1 MTNRLNLSFKFTSKL
16 INRGLFLNNRINPI
30 SVFNNSKKN
39 LVPSGNRFFSNTS
52 RKFNIN
58 ANNATNAT
66 KTNKNVTVKSNI
78 FTWSF
83 RAVFWSGIAGWCYL
97 TYLVYKESNPG
108 KQLPQTD
115 LKDNGNKKKHIVILG
130 SGWGAIS
137 FLNKLDTTQYNVT
150 IVSPRNYFLF
160 TPLLPSV
167 PSGTINIKSIC
178 DSVRTIA
185 RQTPGEVTYLEA
197 IAKDV
202 DPENKTVK
210 IEHKSQRFFVGDAFT
225 SERDPL
231 ETTLNYDYLVYAVGA
246 TVNTFGIP
254 GINEYASFLK
264 EANDATAVRQK
275 LFDQIEAS
283 RLLPKDSDDRKRL
296 LNFVVCGGGPTGV
309 ELAAEI
315 KDYILQDLSKFIPG
329 IEKEMKV
336 TLIEAQH
343 NVLSMFHPKLI
354 AYTKDV
360 FKEQGVDLQVDTMV
374 KKVDDQ
380 NVYATYKHPNGE
392 TEDITIP
399 YGTLVWAGGNAQR
412 ELTKQLA
419 SKIIEQKTARRGL
432 LVDDYCKLDGDDNI
446 FALGDCTFTANP
458 PTAQVAHQ
466 QGVFLADHFNKL
478 SKKNDIQYLI
488 NNSND
493 ENEIN
498 KLNKRLA
505 RIEKTDKP
513 FEYIHQ
519 GALAY
524 IGSER
529 AVADL
534 SWGDW
539 STVALG
545 GTMTFFFWRSAYVTM
560 LLGIR
565 NKIFVVSDWLKV
577 AIFGRDCSQE

>member
-1 MTNRLNLSFKFTSKL
+1 MFSIARGIGGTGACGIMSRHTLSAMSKRGATATRVNWANTKKFLSTA
-16 INRGLFLNNRINPI
+16 
-30 SVFNNSKKN
+30 NNSDVKKKSKP
-39 LVPSGNRFFSNTS
+39 LKSGF
-52 RKFNIN
+52 
-58 ANNATNAT
+58 
-66 KTNKNVTVKSNI
+66 

-83 RAVFWSGIAGWCYL
+83 RAIVVSGVAGWCYL
-97 TYLVYKESNPG
+97 TWLVYKESNPG
-108 KQLPQTD
+108 SQLPQTEF
-115 LKDNGNKKKHIVILG
+115 KENGNRKKNIVILG

-137 FLNKLDTTQYNVT
+137 ALNKLDTTQYNVT

-167 PSGTINIKSIC
+167 PSGTINMKSIC

-197 IAKDV
+197 AATDI
-202 DPENKTVK
+202 DPVNKTVK
-210 IEHKSQRFFVGDAFT
+210 IEHKSQRFLIGDAFT
-225 SERDPL
+225 NDSDSI
-231 ETTLNYDYLVYAVGA
+231 ETTLTYDYLVYAVGA
-246 TVNTFGIP
+246 KVNTFGIP
-254 GINEYASFLK
+254 GIYEHASFLK

-275 LFDQIEAS
+275 LFNQIEAS
-283 RLLPKDSDDRKRL
+283 RLLPVDSEERKRL
-296 LNFVVCGGGPTGV
+296 LTFVVCGGGPTGV

-315 KDYILQDLSKFIPG
+315 KDYIDQDLCKFIPG
-329 IEKEMKV
+329 IEKEMNV

-343 NVLSMFHPKLI
+343 NVLSMFHPRLI
-354 AYTKDV
+354 EYTKEV
-360 FKEQGVDLQVDTMV
+360 FKSQGLNLRVDTMV
-374 KKVDDQ
+374 KEVDDK
-380 NVYATYKHPNGE
+380 NVYATHREPNGQ
-392 TEDITIP
+392 TENVVIP

-412 ELTKQLA
+412 DLTKSLA

-432 LVDDYCKLDGDDNI
+432 LVDDYMKLDGDDSI
-446 FALGDCTFTANP
+446 YALGDCTFTANP

-466 QGVFLADHFNKL
+466 QGCFLADHFNRL
-478 SKKNDIQYLI
+478 SKIDDLNYSIAKAT
-488 NNSND
+488 D
-493 ENEIN
+493 ENELK
-498 KLNKRLA
+498 KLHKRLD
-505 RIEKTDKP
+505 RVMKMDKP

-539 STVALG
+539 STVTLG
-545 GTMTFFFWRSAYVTM
+545 GSMTFFFWRSAYVTM

-577 AIFGRDCSQE
+577 GIFGRDCSQE

>member
-1 MTNRLNLSFKFTSKL
+1 MMMFPRAQIGT
-16 INRGLFLNNRINPI
+16 GLRAFRTKAP
-30 SVFNNSKKN
+30 VFRNQSLRFNSTATKN
-39 LVPSGNRFFSNTS
+39 AAKPVKSGFFS
-52 RKFNIN
+52 
-58 ANNATNAT
+58 
-66 KTNKNVTVKSNI
+66 
-78 FTWSF
+78 FTF
-83 RAVFWSGIAGWCYL
+83 RAAVFSGIAGWCYL

-108 KQLPQTD
+108 KQLPQTEF
-115 LKDNGNKKKHIVILG
+115 KENGNKKKNVVILG

-185 RQTPGEVTYLEA
+185 NQTPGEVTYLEA

-202 DPENKTVK
+202 DPVNKTVN
-210 IEHKSQRFFVGDAFT
+210 IEHKSQRFLIGDAFT
-225 SERDPL
+225 SDREPI

-254 GINEYASFLK
+254 GIYEHASFLK

-275 LFDQIEAS
+275 LFNQIEAS
-283 RLLPKDSDDRKRL
+283 RLLPKGSEDRKRL
-296 LNFVVCGGGPTGV
+296 LSFVVCGGGPTGV

-315 KDYILQDLSKFIPG
+315 KDYIDQDLKKFIPG
-329 IEKEMKV
+329 IEDEMSV

-354 AYTKDV
+354 EYTKNV
-360 FKEQGVDLQVDTMV
+360 FKEQQLDLRTDTMV
-374 KKVDDQ
+374 KRVDDK
-380 NVYATYKHPNGE
+380 NVYAAHKSADGK
-392 TEDITIP
+392 TEDVVIP

-412 ELTKQLA
+412 ELTKNLA

-432 LVDDYCKLDGDDNI
+432 LVDECMKLDGSDSI
-446 FALGDCTFTANP
+446 YALGDCTFTTNA

-466 QGVFLADHFNKL
+466 QGNFLADRFNKL
-478 SKKNDIQYLI
+478 AKIDDYKYEMSKSTDP
-488 NNSND
+488 S
-493 ENEIN
+493 E
-498 KLNKRLA
+498 
-505 RIEKTDKP
+505 IEKLQKRVQRVEKMAKP

-519 GALAY
+519 GSLAY

-534 SWGDW
+534 SWGEW

-545 GTMTFFFWRSAYVTM
+545 GNMTFFFWRSAYVTM

>member
-1 MTNRLNLSFKFTSKL
+1 MFTVGSRAARRAVCRTDTSCL
-16 INRGLFLNNRINPI
+16 L
-30 SVFNNSKKN
+30 KKN
-39 LVPSGNRFFSNTS
+39 TVFQLFGGSRAARTLSTKTSGNSG
-52 RKFNIN
+52 N
-58 ANNATNAT
+58 AML
-66 KTNKNVTVKSNI
+66 KSGV
-78 FTWSF
+78 FMWSF
-83 RAVFWSGIAGWCYL
+83 RAVVFSGIAGWCYL
-97 TYLVYKESNPG
+97 TWLVYKESNPG
-108 KQLPQTD
+108 NQLPQTEF
-115 LKDNGNKKKHIVILG
+115 KENGNKKKNVVILG

-167 PSGTINIKSIC
+167 PSGTIGIKSIC

-197 IAKDV
+197 IATDL
-202 DPENKTVK
+202 DPANQTVS
-210 IEHKSQRFFVGDAFT
+210 IEHKSQRFLIGDAFT
-225 SERDPL
+225 NDREPI
-231 ETTLNYDYLVYAVGA
+231 ETTLHYDYLVYAVGA

-254 GINEYASFLK
+254 GIYEHASFLK

-275 LFDQIEAS
+275 LFNQIEAS

-296 LNFVVCGGGPTGV
+296 LSFVVCGGGPTGV

-315 KDYILQDLSKFIPG
+315 KDYIFQDLSKFIPG
-329 IEKEMKV
+329 IEKEMNV

-343 NVLSMFHPKLI
+343 NVLSMFHPRLI
-354 AYTKDV
+354 EYTKDV
-360 FKEQGVDLQVDTMV
+360 FKQQGLNLQTDTMV
-374 KKVDDQ
+374 KKIDDK
-380 NVYATYKHPNGE
+380 NVYATYRHPNGQ
-392 TEDITIP
+392 TEDVVIP

-412 ELTKQLA
+412 ELTKKLA
-419 SKIIEQKTARRGL
+419 SKILEQQTARRGL
-432 LVDDYCKLDGDDNI
+432 LVDEYLKLDGDEHI
-446 FALGDCTFTANP
+446 YALGDCTFTQNP

-466 QGVFLADHFNKL
+466 QGVFLAEHFNKQSKIDDLKFLL
-478 SKKNDIQYLI
+478 SK
-488 NNSND
+488 STD
-493 ENEIN
+493 EKEIN
-498 KLNKRLA
+498 KLSQRLR
-505 RIEKTDKP
+505 RIEKKDKP

>member
-1 MTNRLNLSFKFTSKL
+1 MLPLVGRSIRIQSNIVGSKTNHSL
-16 INRGLFLNNRINPI
+16 INATLAFRRCTHNKVNFTNERIILKKDAEKPLKSGFFLFSLRAL
-30 SVFNNSKKN
+30 VF
-39 LVPSGNRFFSNTS
+39 
-52 RKFNIN
+52 
-58 ANNATNAT
+58 
-66 KTNKNVTVKSNI
+66 
-78 FTWSF
+78 
-83 RAVFWSGIAGWCYL
+83 SGILGWGYL

-108 KQLPQTD
+108 NQLSQT
-115 LKDNGNKKKHIVILG
+115 KFKTNGNKKKNVVILG

-137 FLNKLDTTQYNVT
+137 FLKNLDTTQYNVT

-167 PSGTINIKSIC
+167 PSGTIGIKSIC

-185 RQTPGEVTYLEA
+185 RQTPGEVQYLEA
-197 IAKDV
+197 VATDI
-202 DPENKTVK
+202 DPVNKTIE
-210 IEHKSQRFFVGDAFT
+210 IEHKSQRFLIGDAFT
-225 SERDPL
+225 NDIDAIQ
-231 ETTLNYDYLVYAVGA
+231 TTLNYDYLVYAVGA

-254 GINEYASFLK
+254 GIYEHASFLK

-275 LFDQIEAS
+275 LFNQIEAS
-283 RLLPKDSDDRKRL
+283 RLLPIDSEERKRL
-296 LNFVVCGGGPTGV
+296 LTFVVCGGGPTGV

-315 KDYILQDLSKFIPG
+315 KDYIAQDLCKFIPG
-329 IEKEMKV
+329 IEKEMTV

-343 NVLSMFHPKLI
+343 NVLSMFHPRLI
-354 AYTKDV
+354 EYTKGV
-360 FKEQGVDLQVDTMV
+360 FKEQGLNLKVDTMV
-374 KKVDDQ
+374 KKIDER
-380 NVYATYKHPNGE
+380 NVYASHRSPDGK
-392 TEDITIP
+392 TEDVIIP

-412 ELTKQLA
+412 ELTKKLS
-419 SKIIEQKTARRGL
+419 SKIVEQQTARRGL
-432 LVDDYCKLDGDDNI
+432 LVDDYLKLDGNDCI
-446 FALGDCTFTANP
+446 YALGDCTFTANA

-466 QGVFLADHFNKL
+466 QGNFLAEHFNRTAKL
-478 SKKNDIQYLI
+478 DDLQYLKTQ
-488 NNSND
+488 NND
-493 ENEIN
+493 EKQAR
-498 KLNKRLA
+498 KLEDRIKRA
-505 RIEKTDKP
+505 EKQIKP

-545 GTMTFFFWRSAYVTM
+545 GTMTFFFWRTAYVTM

>member
-1 MTNRLNLSFKFTSKL
+1 MFRKTALNARSVLSNGKPQLF
-16 INRGLFLNNRINPI
+16 FLNP
-30 SVFNNSKKN
+30 
-39 LVPSGNRFFSNTS
+39 
-52 RKFNIN
+52 NIN
-58 ANNATNAT
+58 QVVTNLQSKRFNSINLNNNNENNNNENINN
-66 KTNKNVTVKSNI
+66 NKYNNNGNNKILKSGI
-78 FTWSF
+78 ISWSF
-83 RAVFWSGIAGWCYL
+83 RAIVLSGIAGWCYL

-108 KQLPQTD
+108 SQLPQTQF
-115 LKDNGNKKKHIVILG
+115 KDNGNKKKNIVILG

-185 RQTPGEVTYLEA
+185 RQTPGEVKYLEA
-197 IAKDV
+197 IAQDI
-202 DPENKTVK
+202 DPINKIVK
-210 IEHKSQRFFVGDAFT
+210 LEHKSQRFSIGDAFT
-225 SERDPL
+225 NDREPIN
-231 ETTLNYDYLVYAVGA
+231 TTLNYDYLIYSVGA
-246 TVNTFGIP
+246 TVNTFNIP
-254 GINEYASFLK
+254 GIYEHASFLK

-275 LFDQIEAS
+275 LFNQIESS
-283 RLLPKDSDDRKRL
+283 RLLPIDSDERKRL

-315 KDYILQDLSKFIPG
+315 KDYIDQDLKKFIPG
-329 IEKEMKV
+329 IENEMKV

-343 NVLSMFHPKLI
+343 NVLSMFHPRLI
-354 AYTKDV
+354 EYTKDV
-360 FKEQGVDLQVDTMV
+360 FKQQGLNLKADTMV
-374 KKVDDQ
+374 KKVDDK
-380 NVYATYKHPNGE
+380 NVYASYRHPDGH
-392 TEDITIP
+392 TEDIIIP

-412 ELTKQLA
+412 ELTKSLA
-419 SKIIEQKTARRGL
+419 SKILEQKTARRGL
-432 LVDDYCKLDGDDNI
+432 LVDEYLKLDGDEFI
-446 FALGDCTFTANP
+446 YALGDCTFTANP

-466 QGVFLADHFNKL
+466 QGIFLAQHFNKL
-478 SKKNDIQYLI
+478 SKIEDLKYFIEKETDTKQL
-488 NNSND
+488 
-493 ENEIN
+493 N
-498 KLNKRLA
+498 KLKKRLD
-505 RIEKTDKP
+505 RTEKSDKP

-524 IGSER
+524 IGAER

-534 SWGDW
+534 TWGDW

-565 NKIFVVSDWLKV
+565 NKLFVVSDWLKV